1 MFKRKVSR
9 KHAIANILVQI
20 CVCLNFITLKAKP
33 HRFPHY
39 DVHALTDQLWQ
50 AVKFVNVKSLF

>member
-1 MFKRKVSR
+1 MLKQKVSR

-20 CVCLNFITLKAKP
+20 CVRLNFVTLKTKL

-39 DVHALTDQLWQ
+39 DVHALTDRLWQ
-50 AVKFVNVKSLF
+50 AVKFVSTESLF